1 MKKVFKYFVL
11 FMIIV
16 FPLQTKA
23 LTGSI
28 NISCDKENYELS
40 DTATCKV
47 TGTSQDEV
55 YSVSANIEE
64 PNWLDMEF
72 KVDDSWQGS
81 GDDGKI
87 MLYTDKGKTGTF
99 NIGTITLKA
108 KESVV
113 KEEASFFETLFL
125 NDCKFWD
132 TNGKAWDVEY
142 NTIQVNYNINL
153 DSNTT
158 DNKNNTTNNSS
169 DSTKM
174 NNNSTKTSDS
184 VANPKTGEWG
194 IRIIILI
201 LAAATTILGIF
212 YKRSKKIF
220 FK

>member
-16 FPLQTKA
+16 FPLQAKA

-28 NISCDKENYELS
+28 NISCDKESYNLNE
-40 DTATCKV
+40 TATCKI

-55 YSVSANIEE
+55 YSISANIETE
-64 PNWLDMEF
+64 WLDMEF

-87 MLYTDKGKTGTF
+87 MLYTDKSKTGTF
-99 NIGTITLKA
+99 NIGTITLKV
-108 KESVV
+108 KESELKSVTSGISE
-113 KEEASFFETLFL
+113 KLYL
-125 NDCKFWD
+125 KDCKFWD
-132 TNGKAWDVEY
+132 TNGKAWDVESNTTYVKY
-142 NTIQVNYNINL
+142 NSNS